1 MVGGPA
7 MTATSRLDAV
17 AVALLASLAFAAT
30 AAAPASA
37 TAAPS
42 FTPTAFA
49 LSPASPTGSLRLRGI
64 PGRVLRGA
72 VRVRNVSG
80 RPVTVTLHPADI
92 HNASN
97 GNADYVTTPL
107 SQTGRWL
114 HLASDTVRLAP
125 RSSRQVAFTVSIPA
139 GARGA
144 SHYAGIVAV
153 NSAELTAAGTR
164 ESAKGQTF
172 TFHRV
177 NRQALPLTV
186 RLPGRL
192 TRSLAL
198 RSTRITVS
206 PGGAGLVLGLLPG
219 GSELIQGA
227 AIKLRVV
234 RGSNTIFTYASALG
248 QLFPGAGLSYR
259 IPWVGR
265 PTQGRYHVL
274 GSIRPQGAAA
284 VNIDETIDFSDAS
297 AAQLK
302 HQTPPAIAG
311 PTSSMPLW
319 VWIALAAAA
328 ALLIALSAAVW
339 KLARRPPAPVA

>member
-1 MVGGPA
+1 MAGGLT
-7 MTATSRLDAV
+7 MTASLRLNVA
-17 AVALLASLAFAAT
+17 AVALASLTFAAT

-37 TAAPS
+37 TGAPS

-49 LSPASPTGSLRLRGI
+49 LSPASPTGALRLRGV

-72 VRVRNVSG
+72 VQVRNVSG
-80 RPVTVTLHPADI
+80 RPVTVTLHPADV

-107 SQTGRWL
+107 SQAGRWL
-114 HLASDTVRLAP
+114 HLAATTVRLAP

-164 ESAKGQTF
+164 ESAKGKAF

-192 TRSLAL
+192 TRNLAL

-206 PGGAGLVLGLLPG
+206 PGGAGLLLGLLPG
-219 GSELIQGA
+219 GSELIQAA

-234 RGSNTIFTYASALG
+234 RGSNTIFTYASTLG

-274 GSIRPQGAAA
+274 GVIRPQGAAA
-284 VNIDETIDFSDAS
+284 VSIDERIDFSDAS

-302 HQTPPAIAG
+302 HQTPPPVAG

-328 ALLIALSAAVW
+328 VLLIALSAAVW
-339 KLARRPPAPVA
+339 KLARRPAAPVA